1 MFKNFLLKK
10 MLASQLKGVP
20 QAEQDRLFNLIEK
33 NPDFFKNLAEKI
45 HQKMQSGKSQMDAT
59 MEVMRENE
67 TLLKEIAV
75 K

>member
-1 MFKNFLLKK
+1 MFKNFLMRK

-20 QAEQDRLFNLIEK
+20 QDQQEKIFGMIEK
-33 NPDFFKNLAEKI
+33 NPDFFKNIAEKI
-45 HQKMQSGKSQMDAT
+45 QQKISGGKSQMDAT

-67 TLLKEIAV
+67 ATIKEMM